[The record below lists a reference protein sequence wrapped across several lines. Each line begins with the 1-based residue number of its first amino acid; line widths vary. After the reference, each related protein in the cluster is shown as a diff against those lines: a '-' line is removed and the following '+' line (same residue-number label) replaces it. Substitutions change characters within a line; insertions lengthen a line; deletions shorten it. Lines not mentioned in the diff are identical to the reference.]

1 MTMYV
6 GTKMEEIRQLM
17 KKVIEMEYKDAL
29 AKGLLDSMSVSNKIW
44 NLLIDKDALQ
54 IPAPEAASGC
64 YENTED

>member
-1 MTMYV
+1 MYV
-6 GTKMEEIRQLM
+6 GTKMEEVRQLM
-17 KKVIEMEYKDAL
+17 KKVIEIEYKDAL

-44 NLLIDKDALQ
+44 NLLVDKDALQ

>member
-1 MTMYV
+1 
-6 GTKMEEIRQLM
+6 MEEVRQLM

-29 AKGLLDSMSVSNKIW
+29 AKGLLDSYSVSNKIW

>member
-1 MTMYV
+1 MTMYI
-6 GTKMEEIRQLM
+6 GTKMEEVRQLM

>member
-1 MTMYV
+1 
-6 GTKMEEIRQLM
+6 MEEVRQLM

>member
-1 MTMYV
+1 MYI
-6 GTKMEEIRQLM
+6 GTKMEEVRQLM

>member
-6 GTKMEEIRQLM
+6 GTKMEEVRQLI
-17 KKVIEMEYKDAL
+17 KKVIELEYKDAL
-29 AKGLLDSMSVSNKIW
+29 TKGLLDSRSISNKIW
-44 NLLIDKDALQ
+44 DLLVDKDALQ